1 MSMTWHSANF
11 ASECLMVLDQP
22 EMFRSLP
29 LVLTYYLDLTRALE
43 T

>member
-1 MSMTWHSANF
+1 MI
-11 ASECLMVLDQP
+11 LDQP